1 MRATH
6 TITRSA
12 GVLVSANL
20 LSRVFGLIRDIVT
33 ASYFGTSSAMS
44 AFVIAFTIPNLFRN
58 LIGEGA
64 LSSGFIPVFAG
75 CLEKEGKE
83 QAWKLARRVTS
94 LAVVVLI
101 ALVLVGYLA
110 LGVLQR
116 NITLDPDMILACR
129 LLRVM
134 LPYLFF
140 MCLLGLAMGILN
152 TLGRF
157 ALPAASP
164 IIMNSVWILS
174 VIVLCPRFGSTLQD
188 RIFGLAWGILLSGAV
203 QLAVQIPLLWKEGFR
218 FRFRWD
224 LKHPGVRRVIVLM
237 GPTVMGMAVIQINV
251 LVDRLVALALG
262 PSAPAT
268 LYYANRLVQFPL
280 GVFGIAL
287 ATAALPVMAAQV
299 AREEK
304 EEFKRTVAYA
314 LRVVF
319 LIALPAAVGLL
330 VLRSPIVAL
339 IFQHKEFTAASTAA
353 TSWAVLFYGLGLL
366 GFCGIKIAT
375 QAFYSIHDTKTPV
388 IVGVAGMLLNLGL
401 NLLVVFQP
409 WLREHLR
416 EGGLA
421 LSTSLV
427 ATLNLFVLLYLL
439 RRRLGPIR
447 GREIA
452 LSFGKIALAS
462 LVMGGACYGVWR
474 LIAGIFAGRSGAALA
489 EVAIPIAASAAVF
502 AAMVWILRIREMG
515 EIAAAFGRKGKPVIS
530 D

>member
-1 MRATH
+1 MRADH
-6 TITRSA
+6 AITRSA
-12 GVLVSANL
+12 SVLVSANL

-44 AFVIAFTIPNLFRN
+44 AFVVAFTIPNLFRN

-75 CLEKEGKE
+75 CLEKEGRGE
-83 QAWKLARRVTS
+83 AGRLARRVAS
-94 LAVVVLI
+94 LAMVVLA
-101 ALVLVGYLA
+101 ALVVAGYLA
-110 LGVLQR
+110 VGVVER
-116 NITLDPDMILACR
+116 NLPLDPEKLLACR

-164 IIMNSVWILS
+164 IIMNGIWILS
-174 VIVLCPRFGSTLQD
+174 VLLLCPRFGPTLQD
-188 RIFGLAWGILLSGAV
+188 RIFGLAWGVLFSGIA
-203 QLAVQIPLLWKEGFR
+203 QLMVQIPLLWREGFR

-224 LKHPGVRRVIVLM
+224 LSHPGVRRVIALM
-237 GPTVMGMAVIQINV
+237 VPTVTGMAVIQFNV
-251 LVDRLVALALG
+251 LVDRLVAIALS

-268 LYYANRLVQFPL
+268 LYFANRLVQFPL

-299 AREEK
+299 AREEM

-314 LRVVF
+314 LRAVF
-319 LIALPAAVGLL
+319 LIALPAAVGLV
-330 VLRSPIVAL
+330 VLRRPIVAL
-339 IFQHKEFTAASTAA
+339 IFERREFTAASADA

-388 IVGVAGMLLNLGL
+388 IVGVAGMVLNLAL

-409 WLREHLR
+409 WLRSHLR

-427 ATLNLFVLLYLL
+427 ATLNLALLLFLL

-452 LSFGKIALAS
+452 LSLAKIALAS
-462 LVMGGACYGVWR
+462 AVMGGACRWSLG
-474 LIAGIFAGRSGAALA
+474 FAESSFPGPAWSRTAA
-489 EVAIPIAASAAVF
+489 VAFPILVSAAVF
-502 AAMVWILRIREMG
+502 GGLIWALRIRELS
-515 EIAAAFGRKGKPVIS
+515 EIAAAFRRRRE
-530 D
+530 